1 MEYKDYYRT
10 LGVDKAASA
19 DEVKK
24 AYRKLAR
31 KHHPDV
37 NPNDPDAEQRF
48 KEINEAY
55 EVLRDPEKRS
65 KYDRLGA
72 NWQRY
77 QQTGGDPGGFDWS
90 QWFSQGGARPGGQRV
105 YTEYGDLNDLFG
117 QGGFSDFFQTIFG
130 GRASAG
136 QQGWSNG
143 RASAGQ
149 QGWSNGRAMAGRD
162 AEVEVEV
169 SLEEAF
175 HGTTRILQ
183 VGDRRLEVKIPPG
196 VDTGSRVRV
205 AGEGQPGMQGARA
218 GDLYLVIRVLPHD
231 RFQRDGADLKLS
243 LPIDLY
249 TMILGGEVV
258 VPTLKGRV
266 SLRIPAGTRTGQSF
280 RLRGQGMPSLRQGER
295 VGDLFVEAVPVIPSD
310 LSEREKQLF
319 TELAAIRKPTK

>member
-10 LGVDKAASA
+10 LGVDKGASA

-37 NPNDPDAEQRF
+37 NPNDPEAEQRF

-55 EVLRDPEKRS
+55 EVLRDPDKRS

-90 QWFSQGGARPGGQRV
+90 QWFSQGGGGRPGGQRV

-136 QQGWSNG
+136 QAGWSN
-143 RASAGQ
+143 
-149 QGWSNGRAMAGRD
+149 NRAMAGRD
-162 AEVEVEV
+162 AELEVEV

-175 HGTTRILQ
+175 QGTTRILQ
-183 VGDRRLEVKIPPG
+183 VGDRRLEVKIPAG
-196 VDTGSRVRV
+196 VDTGSRVRI

-218 GDLYLVIRVLPHD
+218 GDLFLVIRVRPHD
-231 RFQRDGADLKLS
+231 RFRRDGADLRLS

-310 LSEREKQLF
+310 LSEREKQLY
-319 TELAAIRKPTK
+319 TELAELHKPTQ